1 MKQAVEFLYGIPK
14 FTKKHSLAHT
24 QHFMELL
31 GNPGNRCKVIHVA
44 GSNGK
49 GSVCCFLYHMLLSE
63 GKTAGL
69 FTSPHLIDVRE
80 RFQLNG
86 ALCGEDQFLS
96 AYARVKK
103 TAEELERKGLGYPTF
118 FEFIFAM
125 GMVIF
130 EEAGVEYIVLETG
143 LGGRLDAT
151 NSVAHPVLCII
162 TSISL
167 EHTEILGDTIA
178 QIAGEKAGI
187 IKTGVP
193 VVFDANE
200 SEAAAVIA
208 DRARE
213 LHSPCTAL
221 EKKMYRMLEFK
232 NNFIDF
238 SLSTAYDKETRWTIP
253 GAADYQVENAAL
265 AILAMRILQQQY
277 PSAFSGDSF
286 ERQLHSGMKAAFWP
300 GRMQEIAPEIYF
312 DGAHN
317 TSGIGMFTEAVKRL
331 TAADR
336 YRPLLLFS
344 MVKEKDYST
353 SIDMLTSDIVWDEM
367 AVTTI
372 PNERGISFEKLQK
385 LFEYKLK
392 EQAMEQTS
400 DDISEKTV
408 NPKTGCRSDAEHPII
423 GFADYREALRVM
435 KNKKKPGQKLF
446 CTGSLYFIG
455 ALMEAWKENCDD

>member
-24 QHFMELL
+24 KYFMELL

-63 GKTAGL
+63 GKTVGL
-69 FTSPHLIDVRE
+69 LTSPHLIDIRE
-80 RFQLNG
+80 RFQING
-86 ALCGEDQFLS
+86 TLCSEVQFLK
-96 AYARVKK
+96 AYAQVKK
-103 TAEELERKGLGYPTF
+103 KAEELEEKGLGFPTF

-130 EEAGVEYIVLETG
+130 ERAGVEYIVMETG

-151 NSVAHPVLCII
+151 NSFANPVLSII

-167 EHTEILGDTIA
+167 EHTEILGDTIS

-187 IKTGVP
+187 IKPGVP
-193 VVFDANE
+193 VVFDANDPE
-200 SEAAAVIA
+200 ASEVI
-208 DRARE
+208 RA
-213 LHSPCTAL
+213 HAKKMQSPCTEL
-221 EKKMYRMLEFK
+221 EKKMFQILEFK

-253 GAADYQVENAAL
+253 GAAEYQVENAAL

-277 PSAFSGDSF
+277 PEELAG
-286 ERQLHSGMKAAFWP
+286 EKAEEQLHAGMKAAFWQ

-317 TSGIGMFTEAVKRL
+317 TSGIGMFTEAVNRL
-331 TAADR
+331 TANDK

-353 SIDMLTSDIVWDEM
+353 SIDMLTADISWEEM

-372 PNERGISFEKLQK
+372 PNERGISFEKLEK
-385 LFEYKLK
+385 LFE
-392 EQAMEQTS
+392 ADT
-400 DDISEKTV
+400 DRPV
-408 NPKTGCRSDAEHPII
+408 TGY
-423 GFADYREALRVM
+423 ADYREAFRAM
-435 KNKKKPGQKLF
+435 KEKKKPGQKLF

-455 ALMEAWKENCDD
+455 ALMEVWKENCDD